1 MRRRDFLASTAL
13 PAFSLHAASSEPLQ
27 FSPSGALLSWKH
39 AGSELVNRALA
50 PEPLKVSIGSSPA
63 LACNSPAAARDIP
76 GGKSFTYEFNSP
88 VRLTVLH
95 EVSLSK
101 LATGATALRH
111 RIRITARSPLSENVS
126 LTLPVAVQ
134 LPSTRRS
141 VLLPLISGIARIRD
155 IAGLAQDDDYTWTL
169 NGSPGPYR
177 SQALA
182 IPLVDEFSP
191 ASQLRLAFCS
201 DSLFSTHIRLPFDTT
216 PGRFACT
223 WPLNPGMRESEER
236 TFFVVPH
243 AGALDEAMDQ
253 FYATSLAGVP
263 AGPDWLH
270 DVALIDYD
278 YLSHG
283 GKGWFEDIDAFTS
296 WIPTADRPK
305 AALALHGWFD
315 LVGRYT
321 YDPASNSLDK
331 RWQAFPSA
339 DQPEFQA
346 AVRASNPEVPYSW
359 ARTALTMKPTEMTID
374 DMHRRIR
381 YAKERGFRVF
391 LYFAD
396 GTGLCENTPG
406 VFSPDKALTWGGWT
420 GPDTRGRVCQ
430 QNPLHPGVR
439 DFFKGYLAALL
450 NEYGREVDGFI
461 WDETFTIPRGA
472 IGTAEHPGYAA
483 RAMMT
488 LVGELTAMT
497 TAYRKDL
504 AFMASDVLSP
514 GANRAP
520 YCLMA
525 HGTFQDTGCAPESWP
540 VALFPNWRN
549 VVWSCNWAPV
559 KQLENTRYGCL
570 TFDTPVS
577 VSNGPFG
584 EDIGVSEMP
593 PAALATVKQLFDIR
607 KRTPMRIRAIEEVR
621 TLRYQGRPVTRDPA
635 L

>member
-1 MRRRDFLASTAL
+1 MRRREFLASTTL
-13 PAFSLHAASSEPLQ
+13 PAFSLHASSAPLLQ
-27 FSPSGALLSWKH
+27 FGPSGQLASWNH
-39 AGSELVNRALA
+39 EGVELVNRNLK
-50 PEPLKVSIGSSPA
+50 PELLRISVGSSPDLICSA
-63 LACNSPAAARDIP
+63 PAVVRDIP
-76 GGKSFTYEFNSP
+76 GGKSFTYEFTAP
-88 VRLTVLH
+88 RKLTVVH
-95 EVSLSK
+95 EVSLAS
-101 LATGATALRH
+101 LSTGSPALRH
-111 RIRITARSPLSENVS
+111 RIQLTPGMPLAEDVT
-126 LTLPVAVQ
+126 LTLPIQVQ
-134 LPSTRRS
+134 LPEQRRS
-141 VLLPLISGIARIRD
+141 VLLPLISGIARARD
-155 IAGLAQDDDYTWTL
+155 IAGLPQDDDYTWTL

-182 IPLVDEFSP
+182 IPLVDEFS
-191 ASQLRLAFCS
+191 AGSRLRLAYSS
-201 DSLFSTHIRLPFDTT
+201 DSLFSTHIRLAFDST

-223 WPLNPGMRESEER
+223 WPANPGIRATEER
-236 TFFVVPH
+236 TFYVVPH
-243 AGALDEAMDQ
+243 TGALDEAMDQ
-253 FYATSLAGVP
+253 FYATSLAAIP
-263 AGPDWLH
+263 AGPEWIH
-270 DVALIDYD
+270 DVALINYD

-283 GKGWFEDIDAFTS
+283 GKGWYEDIDSFSS
-296 WIPTADRPK
+296 WIATPDRPK

-321 YDPASNSLDK
+321 FDPASNSLDK
-331 RWQAFPSA
+331 RWLAFPSA

-359 ARTALTMKPTEMTID
+359 ARTSLTMKPTEMTID

-381 YAKERGFRVF
+381 YAKQRGFRVF

-439 DFFKGYLAALL
+439 AFFKRYLAALL

-472 IGTAEHPGYAA
+472 IGTPEHPGYAS
-483 RAMMT
+483 RAMMS
-488 LVGELTAMT
+488 LVGELTTMT
-497 TAYRKDL
+497 TAYSKDL

-607 KRTPMRIRAIEEVR
+607 KRTPMRIRAIDEVR
-621 TLRYQGRPVTRDPA
+621 TLRYQGRPVLRDPA